1 MSWTWR
7 ELWSIELDAERYRE
21 VLRKVPAEKDP
32 VSSAKNIAN
41 QVMVQINRLE
51 AYSVSEVIKP
61 WKKAL
66 FEWLQK
72 LLKLAQEL
80 KVSFVLFYS

>member
-80 KVSFVLFYS
+80 KVSFVLFNS

>member
-66 FEWLQK
+66 SEWLQK

-80 KVSFVLFYS
+80 KVSFVLFNS